1 MTEQSRDPSTQR
13 FQEKP
18 GAYARH
24 PVSVLLPKVVDRA
37 VRALPNRTEW
47 LRRVI
52 TEAAE
57 RDGLLEIEQPP
68 EADE

>member
-1 MTEQSRDPSTQR
+1 MTDQPRDPSTQR

-18 GAYARH
+18 GAYART
-24 PVSVLLPKVVDRA
+24 PVSVLLPKEIDRV

-57 RDGLLEIEQPP
+57 REGLLETKLPP
-68 EADE
+68 EVE

>member
-1 MTEQSRDPSTQR
+1 MTEQPRDPSTQR

-18 GAYARH
+18 GAYART
-24 PVSVLLPKVVDRA
+24 PVSVLLPKEIDQVI
-37 VRALPNRTEW
+37 RALPNRTEW

-57 RDGLLEIEQPP
+57 REGLLESQQPP
-68 EADE
+68 EA